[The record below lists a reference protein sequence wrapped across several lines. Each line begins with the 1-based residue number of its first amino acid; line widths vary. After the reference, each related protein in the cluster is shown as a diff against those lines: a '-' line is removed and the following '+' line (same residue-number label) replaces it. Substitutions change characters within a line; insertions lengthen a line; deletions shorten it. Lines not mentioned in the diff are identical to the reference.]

1 MNFFNVSLFDWLHCW
16 IHGHTPVCVFR
27 FTREKNGKTQERF
40 RNQCMVCGKVMKKT
54 EDQIQAVN
62 QPPLWWRQV
71 FNRIR
76 KPGEQ

>member
-40 RNQCMVCGKVMKKT
+40 RNQCMVCGKVMKET
-54 EDQIQAVN
+54 
-62 QPPLWWRQV
+62 
-71 FNRIR
+71 
-76 KPGEQ
+76 